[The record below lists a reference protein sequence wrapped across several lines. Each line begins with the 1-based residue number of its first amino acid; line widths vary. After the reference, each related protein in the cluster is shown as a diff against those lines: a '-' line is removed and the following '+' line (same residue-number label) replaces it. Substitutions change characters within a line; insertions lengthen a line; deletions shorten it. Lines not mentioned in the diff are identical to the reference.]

1 MSVNK
6 ISDTIIQV
14 ANQKQVNRMLCSA
27 NKAPIPL
34 NYQPLPLAQ
43 VALLSMASQRVI
55 LVDIQSPVQ
64 VMSMAM
70 A

>member
-1 MSVNK
+1 M
-6 ISDTIIQV
+6 
-14 ANQKQVNRMLCSA
+14 
-27 NKAPIPL
+27 
-34 NYQPLPLAQ
+34 AQ